1 MENSKSVTICL
12 AVGMILAVTGIA
24 QADLNWYTETAAD
37 AGLVTYID
45 TTGPYPLFGDPTPH
59 KSGGPS
65 VQTIFEPGDPIF
77 AGAMLDVMA
86 ITLPTLNAGVSW
98 ADKTTWNNGTYI
110 DAADLQGGGGTG
122 DDLNNDARFNT
133 GDLTL
138 FDPLGVVVWK
148 DNGSS
153 LSWENIYINQQAGHD
168 MLVRSLGVE
177 GGYSFIYEQLR
188 GVPIQPGIYT
198 VEFTG
203 FEGAYLADSTQ
214 FTVVP
219 VPGAV
224 LLGMLGLSV
233 AGVKLRK
240 KSA

>member
-1 MENSKSVTICL
+1 MKKIIICT
-12 AVGMILAVTGIA
+12 VMTMILAFSGIA
-24 QADLNWYTETAAD
+24 QADLSWYTETAAD

-86 ITLPTLNAGVSW
+86 ITLPTLNPGVVWGDQSTYDNEVNIED
-98 ADKTTWNNGTYI
+98 ADV
-110 DAADLQGGGGTG
+110 ADWGP
-122 DDLNNDARFNT
+122 DEHNSDARFNT

-138 FDPLGVVVWK
+138 YDPLGVVVWT
-148 DNGSS
+148 DVGSS
-153 LSWENIYINQQAGHD
+153 LSWDNIYVNQSAGHD
-168 MLVRSLGVE
+168 MLVRNWGVP
-177 GGYSFIYEQLR
+177 GGYSFIYENVR

-203 FEGAYLADSTQ
+203 YEGGSLAGETQ

-224 LLGMLGLSV
+224 LLGILGLSAV
-233 AGVKLRK
+233 GIKLRK
-240 KSA
+240 YA